1 MLPKLRGTK
10 IQRNKVSKAALTSPI
25 YFLSGSLSGEE
36 ATVVI
41 ETNTMPLFHAYITA
55 SIWWAQRDL

>member
-1 MLPKLRGTK
+1 MLSKLRGTK

-36 ATVVI
+36 VTVVI

-55 SIWWAQRDL
+55 SI